1 MKTAHPTWHL
11 NRSGRGLRPTEIGDA
26 FYLYADSWLTF
37 RQGLSLGGHV
47 RRGECG
53 ITVVYADRFVPNAA
67 RRRNRRG
74 STSSVPQTLSLDD
87 ICFKA
92 AHRSYSID
100 TQTAS
105 SSPIAEIVI
114 VNNSM
119 NIEVF

>member
-1 MKTAHPTWHL
+1 MLSTCTPTAGLPSVKACLLVATSAGA
-11 NRSGRGLRPTEIGDA
+11 NAAPPLRPPFCAVKSG
-26 FYLYADSWLTF
+26 
-37 RQGLSLGGHV
+37 
-47 RRGECG
+47 
-53 ITVVYADRFVPNAA
+53 AA
-67 RRRNRRG
+67 QKPARKHKL
-74 STSSVPQTLSLDD
+74 VPQTRSLDD